1 MNPFNEKPAK
11 QAELI
16 IDWEKMWAKPY
27 DKRAVDPYTRTRIIL
42 MNGTEFENVWF
53 SHQFSRATGDNEL
66 RRQLALLFTTDE
78 AVIMGATMSFYVL
91 VLGMMPQNG
100 RVIYSGCLRGAGD
113 VRYVAVCA
121 LLSVTVL
128 RPILTYV
135 FCYPIDHAF
144 PGNYIAVMG
153 PWIAFVIDAFV
164 RQALLG
170 SRIKRDAWLEKKL
183 A

>member
-1 MNPFNEKPAK
+1 
-11 QAELI
+11 
-16 IDWEKMWAKPY
+16 
-27 DKRAVDPYTRTRIIL
+27 
-42 MNGTEFENVWF
+42 
-53 SHQFSRATGDNEL
+53 
-66 RRQLALLFTTDE
+66 
-78 AVIMGATMSFYVL
+78 MSFYVL

-170 SRIKRDAWLEKKL
+170 SRIKRDAWLEEKL

>member
-1 MNPFNEKPAK
+1 M
-11 QAELI
+11 
-16 IDWEKMWAKPY
+16 
-27 DKRAVDPYTRTRIIL
+27 KRKFWTPRVKAIGVAAV
-42 MNGTEFENVWF
+42 V
-53 SHQFSRATGDNEL
+53 
-66 RRQLALLFTTDE
+66 LAL
-78 AVIMGATMSFYVL
+78 
-91 VLGMMPQNG
+91 
-100 RVIYSGCLRGAGD
+100 CLRGAGD

-135 FCYPIDHAF
+135 FCYPIAHAF